1 MAYLDKVEELK
12 NILNQ
17 LDGYHVDAKRIPS
30 VIKKTLHNGS
40 TNSKSM
46 FLCSKPTL
54 KIKRIKR
61 W

>member
-30 VIKKTLHNGS
+30 VI
-40 TNSKSM
+40 
-46 FLCSKPTL
+46 
-54 KIKRIKR
+54 IKRKHYIMDQHIQQIQNPFFCVVLNQH
-61 W
+61 